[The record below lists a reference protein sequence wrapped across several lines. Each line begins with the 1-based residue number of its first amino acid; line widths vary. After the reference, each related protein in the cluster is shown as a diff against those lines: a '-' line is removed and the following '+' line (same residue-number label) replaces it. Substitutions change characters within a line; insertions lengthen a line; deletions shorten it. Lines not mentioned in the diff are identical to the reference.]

1 MLNYGRVERRG
12 SMRIYVDCQGGD
24 NAPGAQ
30 ILGAINA
37 LKEYDNLQLVLAG
50 DSDKIS
56 SLIPD
61 DKLVLDRISIEHCCD
76 SISNNE
82 SPALAIRQKKDSSIV
97 KGMLGLRAGRVD
109 GFVSSGST
117 GAVLLG
123 GMLRLGRIAG
133 IDRPALAPLLPN
145 GDCEFLLIDCGAN
158 IDCKPEYL
166 LQFAAMGEAYMR
178 IIKGIKS
185 PRVGLIN
192 IGAEEE
198 KGNALVKD
206 AYPLLKKSPL
216 NFVGNVEAR
225 YITADKADV
234 LVCDGFVGNVVL
246 KFMEGVAKTLLTII
260 KHELMSDNI
269 SKLGA
274 LLSKSAYKRVK
285 KRFDYKEVGGAPL
298 LGVQGAVVKA
308 HGSSDAK
315 AFTSAIRQCVKMV
328 DGDIANA
335 IEDNIKSI
343 KEV

>member
-1 MLNYGRVERRG
+1 
-12 SMRIYVDCQGGD
+12 MRIYVDCQGGD
-24 NAPGAQ
+24 NAPEAQ
-30 ILGAINA
+30 VLGAVNA
-37 LKEYDNLQLVLAG
+37 LKEHENLQLILAG

-56 SLIPD
+56 SLVPD
-61 DKLVLDRISIEHCCD
+61 DKILKDRISIEHCSD

-82 SPALAIRQKKDSSIV
+82 SPALAIRQKKDSTIV
-97 KGMLGLRAGRVD
+97 KGMLKLRAGEVE

-123 GMLRLGRIAG
+123 GMLRLGRITG

-145 GDCEFLLIDCGAN
+145 GSGEFLLIDCGAN

-166 LQFAAMGEAYMR
+166 LQFAAMGAAYMR
-178 IIKGIKS
+178 TIKGIKS

-206 AYPLLKKSPL
+206 AYPLIKKSPL

-225 YITADKADV
+225 DITEDKADV

-260 KHELMSDNI
+260 KKELMSDTV

-285 KRFDYKEVGGAPL
+285 KRFDYKEIGGAPL

-308 HGSSDAK
+308 HGSSDER

-328 DGDIANA
+328 EGDIAKA